1 MSIVEALA
9 QKGFAIEPF
18 ETPDNGRF
26 VLARRVGDLVYTSGQ
41 ISSWEDKELKGRVG
55 DDLTLEEAQEAAL
68 YCTLN
73 CLRAIRTVV
82 PSLDELRSFVKVL
95 GMVNVAPGF
104 NDTTRVIDGCST
116 FLRETFG
123 DLGQH
128 ARSAVGM
135 TLPYGWAVEIEMIV
149 EVAGA

>member
-1 MSIVEALA
+1 MRLTQALA
-9 QKGFAIEPF
+9 DRGFTIEPF
-18 ETPDNGRF
+18 QHLDNGRF
-26 VLARRVGDLVYTSGQ
+26 VLAQRTGPLVYTAGQ
-41 ISSWEDKELKGRVG
+41 VSTWDGKDVKGRVG
-55 DDLTLEEAQEAAL
+55 SDLTLEQAQEAAL
-68 YCTLN
+68 FCTLN

-82 PSLDELRSFVKVL
+82 PSLDEIRTFVKVL

-104 NDTTRVIDGCST
+104 DDTTRVIDGCST
-116 FLRETFG
+116 FLRDTFG

-149 EVAGA
+149 EVESP